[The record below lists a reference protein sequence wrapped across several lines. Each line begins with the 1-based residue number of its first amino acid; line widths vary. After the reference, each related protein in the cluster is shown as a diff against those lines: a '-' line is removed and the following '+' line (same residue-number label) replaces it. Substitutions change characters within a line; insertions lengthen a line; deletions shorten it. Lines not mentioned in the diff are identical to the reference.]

1 MLKICASSIC
11 EHLGMMFNELVE
23 TPFFP
28 SEWKIG
34 NIVLIHKKGDK
45 RTLNNYRPVS
55 LLPICGKILEIWLF
69 NKILKF
75 SMENASSNLYL
86 YIYISILYIYIHIY
100 IYIYPGDSCIN
111 HLLSIS
117 HEIYGSF
124 FIRCGMMV
132 SSSN

>member
-1 MLKICASSIC
+1 MLLNKKTPANSNDNFIIWVTVICLVYFFFQDDITIIIYTLDPNKAHDNNYDNISILMLKICASSIC

-55 LLPICGKILEIWLF
+55 LLPICGKILEI
-69 NKILKF
+69 
-75 SMENASSNLYL
+75 
-86 YIYISILYIYIHIY
+86 
-100 IYIYPGDSCIN
+100 
-111 HLLSIS
+111 
-117 HEIYGSF
+117 
-124 FIRCGMMV
+124 
-132 SSSN
+132 